1 MDRAPPDPH
10 ETVPRKALTHGHEE
24 SERAEA
30 PAHHP
35 EPRVV
40 AAALAWAA
48 SFQIRPLPNRA
59 DLIKA
64 LGLES
69 EGRTRGD
76 KYAATTKEFYATI
89 VRGESLA
96 ARRARR
102 KLGLGT

>member
-1 MDRAPPDPH
+1 MA
-10 ETVPRKALTHGHEE
+10 TKKAKGRKRRHT
-24 SERAEA
+24 
-30 PAHHP
+30 
-35 EPRVV
+35 
-40 AAALAWAA
+40 
-48 SFQIRPLPNRA
+48 IPNRA

-76 KYAATTKEFYATI
+76 KYAATTKEFYAKI